1 MVKEHS
7 SAASHCPQRKE
18 TAPQRQEIKN
28 QSRARKQAENQSRAR
43 QSRD

>member
-28 QSRARKQAENQSRAR
+28 QSRARKQAENQKPRP
-43 QSRD
+43 